1 MPQRHQKEFSFFIFL
16 ANWNQQSVLE
26 RSAMYSEFISNLWS
40 GLTGKV
46 TKTRIILSFF
56 SLPKTLRNRNK
67 FDTNND
73 NNDNNMADTK
83 HGPPRHVLLRYK
95 FDDNNHDKAFILA

>member
-1 MPQRHQKEFSFFIFL
+1 M
-16 ANWNQQSVLE
+16 
-26 RSAMYSEFISNLWS
+26 
-40 GLTGKV
+40 TGKV
-46 TKTRIILSFF
+46 TKTRIMLSFF

-73 NNDNNMADTK
+73 KNDNNMADTK

-95 FDDNNHDKAFILA
+95 FDANNHDKAFILA

>member
-1 MPQRHQKEFSFFIFL
+1 M
-16 ANWNQQSVLE
+16 
-26 RSAMYSEFISNLWS
+26 
-40 GLTGKV
+40 TGKV

-83 HGPPRHVLLRYK
+83 HGLRVMFCSDISLMTIIMTRHLFWL
-95 FDDNNHDKAFILA
+95 NTTN